1 MSQEIR
7 VGLVGY
13 GVAGAIFHAPLIR
26 AVRGLHL
33 QTVVT
38 SRPGPEGVRVAASVD
53 ELLADPQIDLVV
65 VASPSATH
73 YSIAMA
79 ALLAGKHVVVDK
91 PFATTVTQ
99 ADDLI
104 GLAKARGLT
113 LSVFQNRRWDNDFL
127 TLKRCIEEGW
137 LGNVY
142 HFEAHYDRFRPQ
154 VRGVWREQPGP
165 GSGILYDLGA
175 HLVDQALQLFGM
187 PEYVRADV
195 LEQREGAR
203 AVDYFHLV
211 LEYGRRRAILH
222 GSMLVCEPGPHFIVH
237 GDKGSYIKYG
247 MDSQEAALRAGGGPG
262 GAGWGLDDPAHF
274 GELVLADGT
283 RRRVETL
290 PGGYEKYYEGMVE
303 SLRST
308 TPPPVDPAG
317 ARNGLKVIEA
327 ALESASLGLR
337 VAV

>member
-1 MSQEIR
+1 LSHDIG

-26 AVRGLHL
+26 AVRGLQL
-33 QTVVT
+33 RTVAT
-38 SRPGPEGVRVAASVD
+38 SRAGPAGVRVAASVD
-53 ELLADPQIDLVV
+53 ELLADPHIELVV

-73 YSIAMA
+73 YSIAME

-91 PFATTVTQ
+91 PFATTVTE

-104 GLAKARGLT
+104 GLAKARRLT

-127 TLKRCIEEGW
+127 TVKRCLAEGL
-137 LGNVY
+137 LGSVY

-195 LEQREGAR
+195 LEQRESAR
-203 AVDYFHLV
+203 AVDYFHLI
-211 LEYGRRRAILH
+211 LEYGLRRAILR
-222 GSMLVCEPGPHFIVH
+222 GSMLVCEPGPHFIIH
-237 GDKGSYIKYG
+237 GDKGSFVKYG

-262 GAGWGLDDPAHF
+262 VAGWGLDDPALF
-274 GELVLADGT
+274 GELILADGT

-290 PGGYEKYYEGMVE
+290 PGGYEKYYAGLVE
-303 SLRST
+303 SLRGN
-308 TPPPVDPAG
+308 TPPPVDPAD
-317 ARNGLKVIEA
+317 ARNGLRVIEA
-327 ALESASLGLR
+327 ALESAAQGLR
-337 VAV
+337 VAL